1 MLAQGIGSS
10 PNELNSSCL
19 FSLVHLFVEEIHFC
33 NYGDIFFSG
42 GGIVTLKRNMEPHTI
57 KIYVVK
63 RLFYC
68 NKI

>member
-1 MLAQGIGSS
+1 MLGQGIGSS

-42 GGIVTLKRNMEPHTI
+42 GG
-57 KIYVVK
+57 
-63 RLFYC
+63 
-68 NKI
+68 